1 MEVNP
6 FSQLPDKLSFFLCIM
21 LIKFWVKLSL
31 MMVVLH
37 FLSHKILTNQLKDE
51 KLSKTKTK

>member
-6 FSQLPDKLSFFLCIM
+6 FSQLPNKLSFFLCTM

-31 MMVVLH
+31 MMVLH
-37 FLSHKILTNQLKDE
+37 FLSQNFLTNQLKDE
-51 KLSKTKTK
+51 KLSITKTM

>member
-6 FSQLPDKLSFFLCIM
+6 FSQLPNKLFFFLCM

-37 FLSHKILTNQLKDE
+37 FLSHKILTNQLKDK
-51 KLSKTKTK
+51 KLSKTKTM